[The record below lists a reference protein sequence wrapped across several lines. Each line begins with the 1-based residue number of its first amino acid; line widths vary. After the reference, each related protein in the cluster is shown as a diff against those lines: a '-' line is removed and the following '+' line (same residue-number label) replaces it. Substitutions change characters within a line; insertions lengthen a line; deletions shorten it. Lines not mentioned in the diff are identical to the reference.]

1 MLKNLLG
8 IVKNPPAHFKIRQI
22 AMGFL
27 LHKEAL
33 RRRTFFVED
42 NFNQSV
48 NINEL
53 ISWFN

>member
-1 MLKNLLG
+1 M
-8 IVKNPPAHFKIRQI
+8 RQI
-22 AMGFL
+22 TMGFL

-42 NFNQSV
+42 DFNQSV